1 MTVPA
6 LPPLVEEEMRSL
18 AEGREGRDRKD
29 GLIGPLAVKGI
40 TRKWRIH
47 VSPHGGPKL
56 GLFQLMVN
64 LQDGRIRAGIKEA
77 ILREVN
83 GFW

>member
-1 MTVPA
+1 
-6 LPPLVEEEMRSL
+6 MRN
-18 AEGREGRDRKD
+18 GDGKD
-29 GLIGPLAVKGI
+29 GLIGALAVKGI

-47 VSPHGGPKL
+47 VSPQGGPKL